1 MKWFDL
7 LLGSL
12 LVTGAVGLSM
22 FLGLVEM
29 RGESIPMLVEGLA
42 LSAVGPM
49 IAVVMAILG
58 MSVLSTV
65 SLKD

>member
-7 LLGSL
+7 LLGAL

-29 RGESIPMLVEGLA
+29 RGESMPMLLA
-42 LSAVGPM
+42 GVPLSAGGPM
-49 IAVVMAILG
+49 IAVVMALLG

-65 SLKD
+65 SFKD